1 MPEWSGCGDGCHSL
15 CREAAEGGGPHVA
28 GGQKAER
35 GKGAHSRAGSI
46 FRDVMDEGRRHS
58 CTAHWRNLEKRQA
71 TSARSILM
79 SARSGL
85 QVKSCNL
92 FSPLRSSRRSLRLY
106 CSSLGRAC
114 THNGS
119 APPRT
124 ALLVK
129 ATAVDRPH
137 SYHSVLV
144 PRAPRTARAHKFTY
158 LFMQNEYR
166 CYNSETPILIT

>member
-1 MPEWSGCGDGCHSL
+1 MGRMASVLGLQIAGRVCGGWSIPEWGGCGDGCHSL

-79 SARSGL
+79 STCSGL
-85 QVKSCNL
+85 QVKCCAL
-92 FSPLRSSRRSLRLY
+92 FSPLCSSQRSLRLY
-106 CSSLGRAC
+106 CPSLGRAC

-119 APPRT
+119 APPPNRLASQGNRSQQCLT
-124 ALLVK
+124 PTILFWFL
-129 ATAVDRPH
+129 
-137 SYHSVLV
+137 
-144 PRAPRTARAHKFTY
+144 AH
-158 LFMQNEYR
+158 Q
-166 CYNSETPILIT
+166 